1 MNSKRIGYIILIVI
15 GILCFFFN
23 GWVFLLEREGRFLL
37 FTLMG
42 ILVIIAG
49 SVNLRRQT

>member
-1 MNSKRIGYIILIVI
+1 MNAKRIGYIALIVI
-15 GILCFFFN
+15 GIVCTFLN

-37 FTLMG
+37 FALMG

-49 SVNLRRQT
+49 VVRLRRQT